1 MIMKKLQMLA
11 LALVIGVSSAFAST
25 ASFSPDP
32 ELLKKEIRSQIAEL
46 LDEVDFTV
54 NSEKTVNITFT
65 FSSEGEIV
73 VLKIDTNDGDV
84 VRYIRE
90 NLNYKKI
97 ETPGTRDKH
106 YTMPLTI
113 KEA

>member
-1 MIMKKLQMLA
+1 MRKLQMLA
-11 LALVIGVSSAFAST
+11 LALVIGVSSAFATT
-25 ASFSPDP
+25 ASFDPDP
-32 ELLKKEIRSQIAEL
+32 EMLKKEIRSQIADL
-46 LDEVDFTV
+46 LEDVDFTV
-54 NSEKTVNITFT
+54 NEAKTVNLTFT

-73 VLKIDTNDGDV
+73 ILKVDSSDRNVLKYV
-84 VRYIRE
+84 RE

-97 ETPGTRDKH
+97 ETPGSRDKV

>member
-1 MIMKKLQMLA
+1 MRKLQMLA
-11 LALVIGVSSAFAST
+11 LALVIGVTSAFAT
-25 ASFSPDP
+25 TTSFEPDP

-46 LDEVDFTV
+46 LDEANFSID
-54 NSEKTVNITFT
+54 EAKTVNITFT

-73 VLKIDTNDGDV
+73 VLKIDTLDRDV
-84 VRYIRE
+84 IRYVRQ

-97 ETPGTRDKH
+97 ETPGTRDKV

>member
-1 MIMKKLQMLA
+1 MRKLQMLA
-11 LALVIGVSSAFAST
+11 LALVIGVTSAFAT
-25 ASFSPDP
+25 TTSFDPDP

-46 LDEVDFTV
+46 LSDVEFTV
-54 NSEKTVNITFT
+54 SDEKTVNITFT
-65 FSSEGEIV
+65 FSSEGQIV
-73 VLKIDTNDGDV
+73 VLKIDTDDKDV
-84 VRYIRE
+84 IRYVRE